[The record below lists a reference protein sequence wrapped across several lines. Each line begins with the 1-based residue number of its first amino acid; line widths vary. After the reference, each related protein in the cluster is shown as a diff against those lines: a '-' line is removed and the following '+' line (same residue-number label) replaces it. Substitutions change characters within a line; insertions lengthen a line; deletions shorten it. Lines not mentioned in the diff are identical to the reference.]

1 MSDTA
6 SQQQQACN
14 KSRCWWGMHTH
25 HTAKDPAMNWND
37 DNDTDSKSVSCGCG
51 VTLSVCLTQVQQL
64 MSEAVGGNTSMQ
76 VCKTWGIHW
85 RVIMCCCVYKLR
97 LYYFKCLLCFS
108 SMSFIALLIYYLF
121 LFFRLSS
128 SYFYC
133 VPYLL
138 CPPLC
143 FLPLSFCSGI
153 PFSVSLPP
161 LTLSLFVFCFSLKDL
176 NM

>member
-108 SMSFIALLIYYLF
+108 SMSFIALLIISFFSLGCLLPIFIVFPIYYALPSVSSLF
-121 LFFRLSS
+121 LSVLEFHFLFHCPLSPCL
-128 SYFYC
+128 F
-133 VPYLL
+133 
-138 CPPLC
+138 LC
-143 FLPLSFCSGI
+143 F
-153 PFSVSLPP
+153 
-161 LTLSLFVFCFSLKDL
+161 VFL
-176 NM
+176 